1 MLRPNTLK
9 QKLQAG
15 ETAYGAFV
23 NWDAIQMVEF
33 LGFVGFDYI
42 AIDAQHGFFS
52 AESAGL
58 LARAC
63 DVSGAIPI
71 ARIPNFKRSTIIQYL
86 DAGLMGLICPH
97 VATAEEAEAIVKAT
111 RFGGRGYRS
120 AAQST
125 RRANYGVTAPF
136 SEFVEWNNQNIFVD
150 VMIEDEIGLSNLDE
164 ILEVEGVDSVSFGPA
179 DLAFALGCD
188 GDASHPKAQEVMQE
202 AAARIRAK
210 KPGQMEFA
218 HASALLR
225 SAAEEWLANA
235 KK

>member
-1 MLRPNTLK
+1 MRPNTLK

-15 ETAYGAFV
+15 ETAYGTSV

-33 LGFVGFDYI
+33 LGWIGFDYI

-63 DVSGAIPI
+63 DVTGAIPI
-71 ARIPNFKRSTIIQYL
+71 ARIPNFERSTIIQYL
-86 DAGLMGLICPH
+86 DAGLMGITCPH

-136 SEFVEWNNQNIFVD
+136 SEFVEWNNSSIYVG

-164 ILEVEGVDSVSFGPA
+164 ILEVEGVDNVTFGPA
-179 DLAFALGCD
+179 DLAFALGCN

-202 AAARIRAK
+202 ATARVRAK
-210 KPGQMEFA
+210 KPGSMKSIHA
-218 HASALLR
+218 HALLR
-225 SAAEEWLANA
+225 GAAEEWLAEA
-235 KK
+235 RK